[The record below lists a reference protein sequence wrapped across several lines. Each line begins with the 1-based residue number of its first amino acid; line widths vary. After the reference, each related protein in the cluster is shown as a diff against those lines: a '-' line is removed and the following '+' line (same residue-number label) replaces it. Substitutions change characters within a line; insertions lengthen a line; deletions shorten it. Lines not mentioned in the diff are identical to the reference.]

1 MKFTSSEQLKEYRE
15 KAQKEIS
22 SVVENEIRIIV
33 GMGTCGIAAGAR
45 EVMNTILE
53 EVEKRDLQVN
63 VIQTG
68 CIGMCE
74 QEPLVD
80 VQRPGEGRITYAK
93 VTPSDASR
101 IVVEHVMHGDIVADK
116 VIARFEQI

>member
-15 KAQKEIS
+15 KAQKVIS
-22 SVVENEIRIIV
+22 DNAENEIRIIV

-45 EVMNTILE
+45 DVMDTILE
-53 EVEKRDLQVN
+53 EVENRNLQVN

-80 VQRPGEGRITYAK
+80 VQRPGEDRIT
-93 VTPSDASR
+93 
-101 IVVEHVMHGDIVADK
+101 
-116 VIARFEQI
+116 

>member
-15 KAQKEIS
+15 KAQKVIS
-22 SVVENEIRIIV
+22 DNAENEIRIIV

-45 EVMNTILE
+45 DVMDTILE
-53 EVEKRDLQVN
+53 EVENRNLQVN

-80 VQRPGEGRITYAK
+80 VQRPGEDRITYVK

-101 IVVEHVMHGDIVADK
+101 IIVDHVMRGDILADK